1 MRTVKRLFAAM
12 VSALAMVGTP
22 ALACTPAPGDQ
33 VEARARDL
41 RAVTS
46 VYEAQIESVV
56 LHDPYGDNL
65 DFTVRPTSA
74 IWGAAPPEPFHL
86 SFEAGACSN
95 WFFLME
101 ADSPPRNGLKV
112 IVMANPDGLADNHWL
127 YILRADADYID
138 SFMSD
143 WRAARAGQPLSR
155 HP

>member
-1 MRTVKRLFAAM
+1 MA
-12 VSALAMVGTP
+12 SALALIGAPVM
-22 ALACTPAPGDQ
+22 ACTPAPGDP

-46 VYEAQIESVV
+46 VYEARIENIV
-56 LHDPYGDNL
+56 LHDRHGENL
-65 DFTVRPTSA
+65 DFTVRPVAT
-74 IWGAAPPEPFHL
+74 IWGSAAPQPFRL
-86 SFEAGACSN
+86 SFEVGACSN
-95 WFFLME
+95 WVFLME
-101 ADSPPRNGLKV
+101 ADSPPHNGLR
-112 IVMANPDGLADNHWL
+112 VMVFANPEGLADNHWL